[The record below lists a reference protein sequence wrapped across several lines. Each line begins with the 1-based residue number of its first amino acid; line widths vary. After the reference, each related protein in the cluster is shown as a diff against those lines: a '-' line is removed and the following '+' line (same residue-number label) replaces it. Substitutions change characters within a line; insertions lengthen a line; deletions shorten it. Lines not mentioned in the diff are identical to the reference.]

1 MKEYFNLQII
11 LVQNTQPYIKF
22 TGQQFLSIIFGRR
35 CVALELDLI
44 YQTDLFHGTRL
55 FLTP

>member
-55 FLTP
+55 